1 MLDRRGAVHAGDG
14 AGVALPGGRGVVGRD
29 SRVRPLHARAR
40 CRARRRV
47 ADRAQQRHSGAP
59 AQGVHA
65 SRRAQRRGPHAR
77 ASVAAVDDRVPPH
90 QSERRQLRNP
100 RHVRSPLLPQRPD
113 LLQSRVEGARDSAP
127 HPPSLAG
134 RPSLP
139 RPLREPRGQ
148 LVRDGARGPDGLSPR
163 GKLAMY
169 KRPLRLLVV
178 DDSAVMRQAMIA
190 ICRRVLDIEVRVAAD
205 PLIAQAKMR
214 ESRPD
219 VILLDIEMPRMDGL
233 TFLRKLMADDPLPVV
248 ICSAL
253 AGRGTETA
261 LRALEEGAVEIVAKP
276 RIALHDF
283 LTDSTEMFIDVIRA
297 AAKARTPRRMRI
309 EKRHSPDVI
318 LPPAR
323 PRLMR
328 TTRKVVAIGASTG
341 GTEAL
346 REILE
351 ALPPDAP
358 GMVIVQHMP
367 EVFTA
372 AFAQRLNQTCRVSV
386 KEAAEGD
393 RVIDGRALIA
403 PGNRHVLV
411 VRDGAEYRV
420 HLNDGPFVSRHK
432 PSVDVL
438 FRSVAQSAGPN
449 AVGVILTGMG
459 DDGATGLSEMR
470 AAGAA
475 TIAQDEATCA
485 VFGMPREAIA
495 RGGVQAVHPLGKI
508 AATILATNYSS
519 SNS

>member
-1 MLDRRGAVHAGDG
+1 MH
-14 AGVALPGGRGVVGRD
+14 
-29 SRVRPLHARAR
+29 
-40 CRARRRV
+40 
-47 ADRAQQRHSGAP
+47 
-59 AQGVHA
+59 
-65 SRRAQRRGPHAR
+65 
-77 ASVAAVDDRVPPH
+77 
-90 QSERRQLRNP
+90 
-100 RHVRSPLLPQRPD
+100 
-113 LLQSRVEGARDSAP
+113 
-127 HPPSLAG
+127 
-134 RPSLP
+134 
-139 RPLREPRGQ
+139 
-148 LVRDGARGPDGLSPR
+148 
-163 GKLAMY
+163 

-190 ICRRVLDIEVRVAAD
+190 ICRRAPDIEVRVAAD

-276 RIALHDF
+276 RIALYDF
-283 LTDSTEMFIDVIRA
+283 LNESTEMFIDVIRA
-297 AAKARTPRRMRI
+297 AAHARMRI

-318 LPPAR
+318 LPHAR
-323 PRLMR
+323 PTLMR
-328 TTRKVVAIGASTG
+328 TTRKVIAIGASTG

-351 ALPPDAP
+351 AMPVDAP

-372 AFAQRLNQTCRVSV
+372 AFAQRLNQMCRVSV

-393 RVIDGRALIA
+393 RIIDGRALIA
-403 PGNRHVLV
+403 PGNRHMLV

-420 HLNDGPFVSRHK
+420 RLNDGPLVSRHK

-459 DDGATGLSEMR
+459 NDGATGLREMH

-495 RGGVQAVHPLGKI
+495 RGGVQSIHALGNI
-508 AATILATNYSS
+508 AAAILAASYSS
-519 SNS
+519 SSSG